1 MFSMVQ
7 TVYDIRDK
15 STRSVG
21 RYSALIGFAHLRIGW
36 SLVVDIALTLAH
48 GLVRAPLDEAAQVDV
63 TDSDQLI
70 SGRIAD

>member
-7 TVYDIRDK
+7 TVYDKLDK

-21 RYSALIGFAHLRIGW
+21 GYSGAYWLVLHIFRIGW

-48 GLVRAPLDEAAQVDV
+48 GLGTSP
-63 TDSDQLI
+63 S
-70 SGRIAD
+70 